1 MESMKNTMKCL
12 VAVFIMAMA
21 FAVTGITAEAAV
33 TNMKQIDDSSSSVE
47 IQFVTV
53 NNYDYYGVQV
63 FTDAACTTLATS
75 KSYVYTSGV
84 AGSIETKSI
93 YGLQPGRSYYVKVG
107 YGTSSSACYNDMSA
121 AMEVVTAP
129 SGMTAKWVSSNDT
142 QVAFQVY
149 AAGANSYAFYT
160 SQDVYLGTAAI
171 QNVNA
176 ARTLVVNAYT
186 PDGYYDIYP
195 VRYNAAKSYAAVGSY
210 AFIDASVLTTKIAK
224 KNFGLDYV
232 YSSSNKVSVGAAYY
246 GTGLQVEIANVGS
259 SKYKKSAT
267 STGSIATFPYK
278 QNRYLKYRV
287 RAYVQ
292 TDAGVVYGNWS
303 DYRAFAEMNGKY
315 TPKYKSVY
323 FKWSKMKG
331 TGKIKV
337 QVSTKEKSKFKTFKT
352 LKGSAKSITVNK
364 YGKKR
369 LSSNK
374 YYYFKITPMV
384 KIGKKYVASDYY
396 LLQRARVR

>member
-1 MESMKNTMKCL
+1 MKSMKNTMKCL

-33 TNMKQIDDSSSSVE
+33 TNLKQTYDSTSSVKVS
-47 IQFVTV
+47 FTTV
-53 NNYDYYGVQV
+53 SGQKYYGVQAA
-63 FTDAACTTLATS
+63 TDAAFTNVFYDSYTTNSTGDVTTKEVYVSGMNAGAT
-75 KSYVYTSGV
+75 
-84 AGSIETKSI
+84 
-93 YGLQPGRSYYVKVG
+93 YYVRIG
-107 YGTSSSACYNDMSA
+107 HGTSSTTCKANWSA
-121 AMEVVTAP
+121 AIDVVTAP
-129 SGMTAKWVSSNDT
+129 SNMSAAWVNSNDS

-149 AAGANSYAFYT
+149 APGANSYAFYT
-160 SQDVYLGTAAI
+160 SQDVYLGSAAV

-176 ARTLVVNAYT
+176 ARTLAVNAYT

-195 VRYNAAKSYAAVGSY
+195 VRYNAAQTYAAVGSY
-210 AFIDASVLTTKIAK
+210 KFIDASVLTTKIAK

-232 YSSSNKVSVGAAYY
+232 YSSSNKLSAGAAYY
-246 GTGLQVEIANVGS
+246 GTGFEVQVANVGS

-267 STGSIATFPYK
+267 STGSIATVPYK

-287 RAYVQ
+287 RAYVD
-292 TDAGVVYGNWS
+292 TDAGRVYGSWS

-315 TPKYKSVY
+315 TRKYGAIY
-323 FKWSKMKG
+323 FKWTKMKG

-337 QVSTKEKSKFKTFKT
+337 QVSTKENSKYKTFKT

-364 YGKKR
+364 YGKKK
-369 LSSNK
+369 LSRSK
-374 YYYFKITPMV
+374 YYYYRITPMV

-396 LLQRARVR
+396 LQQKTKTR